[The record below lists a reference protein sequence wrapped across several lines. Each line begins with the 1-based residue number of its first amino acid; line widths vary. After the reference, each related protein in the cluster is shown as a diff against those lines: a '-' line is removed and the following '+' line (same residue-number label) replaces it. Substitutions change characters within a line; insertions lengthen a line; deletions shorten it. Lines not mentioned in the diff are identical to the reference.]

1 MRNLLKNRSFVAF
14 IAGMGTVLNLGGG
27 YLNSKESGWKKDR
40 KALTNDWKTVG
51 KDLQF
56 AIGYKVSANGKKL
69 KNE

>member
-1 MRNLLKNRSFVAF
+1 MRNLLKNRSIVAF

-40 KALTNDWKTVG
+40 NALTNDWKNVG

-56 AIGYKVSANGKKL
+56 AIGYKVSSTGKKL